1 MPRSFDPTRLT
12 PRQAEAWRLRCE
24 QRLSARAIAEDM
36 AVSEGKVRDW
46 LLSARRRIANAT
58 GQRPEA
64 LRFEHPPHSRLRERW
79 QGNAT

>member
-24 QRLSARAIAEDM
+24 QRLSARAIAENM
-36 AVSEGKVRDW
+36 GVSEGKVRDW
-46 LLSARRRIANAT
+46 LLSARRRTANAIGKST
-58 GQRPEA
+58 DE
-64 LRFEHPPHSRLRERW
+64 LRFQYPPHSRSRERW